1 MRVKVQ
7 RMEVLGAGT
16 GMQWMGLSM
25 RDVKSAVGLWR
36 LVCGAWGVTSGWR
49 RRGWL
54 VAGACG

>member
-1 MRVKVQ
+1 M
-7 RMEVLGAGT
+7 LGAGT